1 MTANTNNSETVS
13 TAPDDLIPES
23 QKGYQWHLDKHNNI
37 LRRYD
42 ANEKERVKDAQNMAI
57 VKGVLNPKEY
67 EYVTNQYNI
76 SAPARMVNYPLIAP
90 KLDLLAGEFVSQPL
104 QFSSIVINKD
114 AVVSKLDEQRAIV
127 ADSLLKP
134 LRKQFEEITGV
145 EFSEEDQGMEIPE
158 DIESF
163 LNTPYRTSI
172 EDQID
177 IGLKFLIEKHDLK
190 QTFKKVLYNF
200 FVTGKAFFHVRRDGI
215 DPVPFGIDPRDMIYP
230 QQGYRDD
237 LKKSSYLGYDVM
249 MTINEISELFL
260 DQDLSKE
267 DWQYI
272 ESMRGQTVD
281 YFRENN
287 FGGRYYDYN
296 GGDLKVRVSFVQYKT
311 LKAMK
316 YKVSENKYD
325 PEHPFYKMVKDDYK
339 PKKNERV
346 VTKYIQYLHESYK
359 VGHEK
364 IFAWG
369 PVKDQIRYEDN
380 YANCSFDIVGC
391 IKDQFDGNTLSVVD
405 TTKNIQALYNIVMY
419 HIAVTLQ
426 RAGGKAMVY
435 DTSQIPK
442 DMKMSHVMHYAKNH
456 GIIPI
461 NSQQD
466 GGQGRSFNQFQSID
480 FTLGNSFIQLV
491 NLKQVLEE
499 TMSTLTGISA
509 ARAGVNKA
517 SDLVGVNERNVMQ
530 SSLMTAPY
538 FDAFYSLI
546 GDVLQLCSNKMKE
559 YWAGQEVM
567 VNTFGDLQHQIM
579 KFDKS
584 ISSAEYGI
592 FIQNS
597 GYDKQKKDQF
607 MMLMERFSQTGQ
619 VDPLTA
625 VKAVNADNSN
635 DIEKILTQALE
646 GVQAAQVQMQQQQ
659 QQIDQQ
665 KTQNDQQKMQIDLQ
679 KTQMTNEKDL
689 EVAKMN
695 NRTKMLIK
703 DKEGDIEAEKFDAES
718 AFGEEKSVAEHEQRM
733 AEYAMQN
740 SINQT
745 QREVERE
752 NSGQES
758 SENQNN

>member
-1 MTANTNNSETVS
+1 MTANTNDDRVVNTG
-13 TAPDDLIPES
+13 PDDLIPES
-23 QKGYQWHLDKHNNI
+23 KKGYQWHLDKHNDI

-42 ANEKERVKDAQNMAI
+42 ANENERLKDSQNMAI
-57 VKGVLNPKEY
+57 VKGKLNPKEY
-67 EYVTNQYNI
+67 EYVTNMYNV
-76 SAPARMVNYPLIAP
+76 SAPAKMVNYPLIAP
-90 KLDLLAGEFVSQPL
+90 KLDLLVGEFVSQPL

-127 ADSLLKP
+127 ADTLLRP
-134 LRKQFEEITGV
+134 IRKSFEQATGM
-145 EFSEEDQGMEIPE
+145 EFQQEDQGMEMPE
-158 DIESF
+158 EIESF

-177 IGLKFLIEKHDLK
+177 IGLKYLIEKHDLK

-230 QQGYRDD
+230 DQGYRDD
-237 LKKSSYLGYDVM
+237 LKKSSYLGYDTM
-249 MTINEISELFL
+249 MTVNEISELFL
-260 DQDLSKE
+260 DQDLSKQ
-267 DWQYI
+267 DWEYI
-272 ESMRGQTVD
+272 ESMRGQTID
-281 YFRENN
+281 WFRQNN
-287 FGGRYYDYN
+287 YGGRYYDVN
-296 GGDLKVRVSFVQYKT
+296 SNDLKVRVSFIQYKT
-311 LKAMK
+311 LKAIK
-316 YKVSENKYD
+316 CKVSENKYD
-325 PEHPFYKMVKDDYK
+325 PDHPFHKMVKDDYVA
-339 PKKNERV
+339 KKNEKV
-346 VTKYIQYLHESYK
+346 ITKYIQYLHQSYK

-435 DTSQIPK
+435 DTAQIPAG
-442 DMKMSHVMHYAKNH
+442 MKMSGVLNYAKNH

-491 NLKQVLEE
+491 NLKQVLES
-499 TMSTLTGISA
+499 TMGTLTGISDG
-509 ARAGVNKA
+509 RAGVNKA

-546 GDVLQLCSNKMKE
+546 GDVLQLCSNKLKE
-559 YWAGQEVM
+559 FWAGQEVM
-567 VNTFGDLQHQIM
+567 VNVFGDLQHQIM

-584 ISSAEYGI
+584 IASAEYGI

-619 VDPLTA
+619 VDPLVA
-625 VKAVNADNSN
+625 VKAVNADNAN

-646 GVQAAQVQMQQQQ
+646 GVQAASLQMQQQG
-659 QQIDQQ
+659 QQIEQ
-665 KTQNDQQKMQIDLQ
+665 KKVETDAQKLQIDIQ

-689 EVAKMN
+689 KVAEMN

-703 DKEGDIEAEKFDAES
+703 DKEGDLAAEKFDAES

-745 QREVERE
+745 QRDVEQQ
-752 NSGQES
+752 NSEPNR